1 MKPLYVV
8 IVAAVLGVVLGGG
21 MSWARFSHS
30 PPLALSQPADVTA
43 TGKQPEVLVDNE
55 SFDFGRIERDTTV
68 RHAFRFTNAGDA
80 VLTLKAGVTTCTK
93 CTISELAK
101 PRVEPGET
109 VDVVVEYTADS
120 SKPQIRQIAP
130 ILTNDPKRPR
140 VELNIS
146 GTVTGRYR
154 LVPEEVVLSKVSANE
169 TKTTE
174 VKIYALLA
182 DSVRVVGHEFMAPES
197 ARFFEMQSEPIPADQ
212 LSETDAKSGC
222 LVRLTLKPGLPLGMI
237 QQTIRLDLQLGEA
250 KEKVSVEVPI
260 EGIID
265 SDVSIVGPGW
275 EQQLSRLSFS
285 AVNSA
290 KGATRKL
297 LILLRGD
304 RRHEVTIKTGKVDP
318 SWLKVTLG
326 EPSELKGSGDGGVTQ
341 VPLTIEIPPGMP
353 PVNHL
358 GTDQGKY
365 AEVVLETT
373 HPQVSEIRMNLKF
386 VIEQ

>member
-8 IVAAVLGVVLGGG
+8 IVAAVLGVALGGSI
-21 MSWARFSHS
+21 SWARFAHV
-30 PPLALSQPADVTA
+30 PPLVSKRSSDETV

-55 SFDFGRIERDTTV
+55 SYDFGRVERDTTV

-80 VLTLKAGVTTCTK
+80 VLNLKAGETTCTR
-93 CTISELAK
+93 CTISELTK

-109 VDVVVEYTADS
+109 VEVVVEYTAS
-120 SKPQIRQIAP
+120 SAKPQIRQIAP

-146 GTVTGRYR
+146 GTVTARYR

-169 TKTTE
+169 TKTPDI
-174 VKIYALLA
+174 KIYAIL
-182 DSVRVVGHEFMAPES
+182 DNSVRVVGHEFTAPES
-197 ARFFEMQSEPIPADQ
+197 ARFFQMDSEPIPADQ
-212 LSETDAKSGC
+212 LTGTDAKSGC
-222 LVRLTLKPGLPLGMI
+222 RVRLTLKPGLPLGRI
-237 QQTIRLDLQLGEA
+237 QQTIRLELQLGEA
-250 KEKVSVEVPI
+250 KETVSVEVPI
-260 EGIID
+260 EGSVD

-275 EQQLSRLSFS
+275 EQQISRLSIP
-285 AVNSA
+285 AVSSA

-297 LILLRGD
+297 FVLLRGG
-304 RRHEVTIKTGKVDP
+304 RRHEVTIKTAKVDP
-318 SWLKVTLG
+318 SWLKVSLG
-326 EPSELKGSGDGGVTQ
+326 EPTELKGGDGGVTQ

-358 GTDQGKY
+358 GTEQGKY

-373 HPQVSEIRMNLKF
+373 HPQVSEIRMSLKF

>member
-8 IVAAVLGVVLGGG
+8 IVAAILGVALGGG
-21 MSWARFSHS
+21 MSWARFAHV
-30 PPLALSQPADVTA
+30 PPLELNRPVEATP
-43 TGKQPEVLVDNE
+43 TGKQPEVLVDSE
-55 SFDFGRIERDTTV
+55 SFDFGRMERNKTV
-68 RHAFRFTNAGDA
+68 RHAFRFTNTGDA

-109 VDVVVEYTADS
+109 VDVVVEFTAS
-120 SKPQIRQIAP
+120 AGKPQVRQIAP

-146 GTVTGRYR
+146 GTVTARYR

-169 TKTTE
+169 TKTAE
-174 VKIYALLA
+174 VKIYTLLD

-212 LSETDAKSGC
+212 LTETDAKSGC

-250 KEKVSVEVPI
+250 MEKVSVEVPI

-275 EQQLSRLSFS
+275 EQGLSRLSFP
-285 AVNSA
+285 AVSSA

-297 LILLRGD
+297 FVLLRGD
-304 RRHEVTIKTGKVDP
+304 RRHEVAIKTGKIDP

-326 EPSELKGSGDGGVTQ
+326 EPSELKSGDGGVTQ

-373 HPQVSEIRMNLKF
+373 HPQVSEIRMNLRF

>member
-8 IVAAVLGVVLGGG
+8 IVAAVLGVALGGG
-21 MSWARFSHS
+21 ISWARFANV
-30 PPLALSQPADVTA
+30 PPLALNRPVDESTK
-43 TGKQPEVLVDNE
+43 GKHPEVLVDSE
-55 SFDFGRIERDTTV
+55 SFDFGRIERDKTV
-68 RHAFRFTNAGDA
+68 RHAFRFTNVGDA

-93 CTISELAK
+93 CTISELTK
-101 PRVEPGET
+101 PDVQPGET
-109 VDVVVEYTADS
+109 VDVVVEYTADN

-130 ILTNDPKRPR
+130 ILTNDPERPR
-140 VELNIS
+140 VELTIS
-146 GTVTGRYR
+146 GTVTARYR

-169 TKTTE
+169 TKTADI
-174 VKIYALLA
+174 KIYALLD
-182 DSVRVVGHEFMAPES
+182 DSVRVVGHEFTALES
-197 ARFFEMQSEPIPADQ
+197 ARFFEMQSEPIPIDQ
-212 LSETDAKSGC
+212 LTESDAKSGC
-222 LVRLTLKPGLPLGMI
+222 RVRLTLKPGLPLGMI

-250 KEKVSVEVPI
+250 KETVSVDVPI

-275 EQQLSRLSFS
+275 EQQLSRLSFP
-285 AVNSA
+285 AVSSA

-297 LILLRGD
+297 FVLLRGD
-304 RRHEVTIKTGKVDP
+304 RRHDVTIKAGKFDP

-326 EPSELKGSGDGGVTQ
+326 EPTELKSGDGGVTQ

-373 HPQVSEIRMNLKF
+373 HPQVNEIRMNLRF

>member
-8 IVAAVLGVVLGGG
+8 MVAAALGVALGGG
-21 MSWARFSHS
+21 ISWARFSHS
-30 PPLALSQPADVTA
+30 PPLALNRPALETA

-55 SFDFGRIERDTTV
+55 SFDFGSVERDTTV

-80 VLTLKAGVTTCTK
+80 VLTLKAGVTTCTR

-109 VDVVVEYTADS
+109 VDVVVEYTAS
-120 SKPQIRQIAP
+120 SLKPQIRQIAP

-140 VELNIS
+140 VELNIL
-146 GTVTGRYR
+146 GTVTARYR

-169 TKTTE
+169 TKTADI
-174 VKIYALLA
+174 KIYSLLD
-182 DSVRVVGHEFMAPES
+182 DSVRVVGHEFTAPES
-197 ARFFEMQSEPIPADQ
+197 ARFFQVDSEPIPANQ
-212 LSETDAKSGC
+212 LTGTDAKSGC
-222 LVRLTLKPGLPLGMI
+222 RVRLTLKPGLPLGMI

-260 EGIID
+260 EGIVD

-275 EQQLSRLSFS
+275 EQQLSRLSIP
-285 AVNSA
+285 AVSSA

-297 LILLRGD
+297 FILLRGD
-304 RRHEVTIKTGKVDP
+304 RRHDVTIKTGKIDP

-326 EPSELKGSGDGGVTQ
+326 EPTELKGGDGGVTQ

-373 HPQVSEIRMNLKF
+373 HPQVNEIRMNLKF